1 MPAPGLTEKNRE
13 DLMNTT
19 AAAKPRLALFD
30 LDHTLLP
37 LDSDYEW
44 GEFTLRKGWCDKE
57 EFGSRN
63 AAFFAD
69 YQKGTLD
76 IHEYVRFATEAIR
89 RLGRDAAD
97 AAHAVFMRE
106 VIEPHI
112 QPAARALLQQHR
124 DAGDTIVIV
133 TATNE
138 FVTRPIAKA
147 LGVDHLLAVNLER
160 DASGWITGEITGVPT
175 MRAGKVTRMDDW
187 LAGRGL
193 TWDTVDSTFYS
204 DSMNDVPLLEKVNT
218 PIATNPDERLR
229 KLAAERGWRILDLLE
244 PHA

>member
-1 MPAPGLTEKNRE
+1 
-13 DLMNTT
+13 MNTT

-76 IHEYVRFATEAIR
+76 IHEYVRFATEAVR

-112 QPAARALLQQHR
+112 QPAARELLQQHR
-124 DAGDTIVIV
+124 EAGDTIVIV

-138 FVTRPIAKA
+138 FVTRPIATR
-147 LGVDHLLAVNLER
+147 LGVPELIAVQLAR
-160 DASGWITGEITGVPT
+160 GADGWITGEIEGVPSF
-175 MRAGKVTRMDDW
+175 REGKVERVAQW
-187 LAGRGL
+187 LGARGL
-193 TWDTVDSTFYS
+193 NWGDTEITFYS
-204 DSMNDVPLLEKVNT
+204 DSMNDLPLLERAAYPV
-218 PIATNPDERLR
+218 ATNPDERLR
-229 KLAAERGWRILDLLE
+229 ALALARGWRVVDLFQQE
-244 PHA
+244 QS

>member
-1 MPAPGLTEKNRE
+1 
-13 DLMNTT
+13 MNETT
-19 AAAKPRLALFD
+19 TGRPRLALFD

-57 EFGSRN
+57 AFGARN

-89 RLGRDAAD
+89 TLGAD
-97 AAHAVFMRE
+97 AANAAHRDFMRE
-106 VIEPHI
+106 VITPNL

-138 FVTRPIAKA
+138 FVTRPIAEA
-147 LGVDHLLAVNLER
+147 LGVEHLLAVNLQR
-160 DASGWITGEITGVPT
+160 DASGWITGEIDGEPT
-175 MRAGKVTRMDDW
+175 MRAGKVTRMQDW
-187 LAGRGL
+187 LSERGL
-193 TWDTVDSTFYS
+193 SWETVDSTFYS
-204 DSMNDVPLLEKVNT
+204 DSMNDVPLLERVNT
-218 PIATNPDERLR
+218 PVATNPDERLR
-229 KLAAERGWRILDLLE
+229 VLAADRGWRILDLLG
-244 PHA
+244 PQQ

>member
-1 MPAPGLTEKNRE
+1 
-13 DLMNTT
+13 MNNSAGTST
-19 AAAKPRLALFD
+19 RLALFD

-44 GEFTLRKGWCDKE
+44 GEFTLRKGWCDKQ

-76 IHEYVRFATEAIR
+76 IHAYVRFATEAIR
-89 RLGRDAAD
+89 KLGPEAAD
-97 AAHAVFMRE
+97 EAHRAFMQE
-106 VIEPHI
+106 VITPHI
-112 QPAARALLQQHR
+112 QPAALALLQQHR

-138 FVTRPIAKA
+138 FVTRPIAQA
-147 LGVDHLLAVNLER
+147 LGVDHLLAVNLAR
-160 DASGWITGEITGVPT
+160 DASGWITGEIDGVPT
-175 MRAGKVTRMDDW
+175 MRAGKVTRMEAW
-187 LAGRGL
+187 MAERGL
-193 TWDTVDSTFYS
+193 SWDSVDSIFYS
-204 DSMNDVPLLEKVNT
+204 DSMNDVPLLEKVDT
-218 PIATNPDERLR
+218 AVATNPDARLR
-229 KLAAERGWRILDLLE
+229 QLAAERGWRILDLLE

>member
-1 MPAPGLTEKNRE
+1 MRNETI
-13 DLMNTT
+13 
-19 AAAKPRLALFD
+19 LFASD
-30 LDHTLLP
+30 LDNTLLP

-44 GEFTLRKGWCDKE
+44 GEFTLRQGWCDKQ

-89 RLGRDAAD
+89 KLGREQAD
-97 AAHAVFMRE
+97 AAHALFMRE
-106 VIEPHI
+106 VIEPNI
-112 QPAARALLQQHR
+112 QAAARALLQQHR

-147 LGVDHLLAVNLER
+147 LGVEHLLAVDLER
-160 DASGWITGEITGVPT
+160 DASGWITGEIAGVPT
-175 MRAGKVTRMDDW
+175 MRAGKVTRMNTW
-187 LAGRGL
+187 LAERGL
-193 TWDTVDSTFYS
+193 DWNGVESTFYS

-218 PIATNPDERLR
+218 PVATNPDARLR
-229 KLAAERGWRILDLLE
+229 QLATERCWRILDLLE
-244 PHA
+244 PQA

>member
-1 MPAPGLTEKNRE
+1 
-13 DLMNTT
+13 MNNSAGTST
-19 AAAKPRLALFD
+19 RLALFD

-44 GEFTLRKGWCDKE
+44 GEFTLRKGWCDKQ

-76 IHEYVRFATEAIR
+76 IHAYVRFATEAIR
-89 RLGRDAAD
+89 KLGPQAAD
-97 AAHAVFMRE
+97 EAHRVFMQE
-106 VIEPHI
+106 VITPHI
-112 QPAARALLQQHR
+112 QPAALALLQQHR

-147 LGVDHLLAVNLER
+147 LGVDHLLAVNLAR
-160 DASGWITGEITGVPT
+160 DASGWITGEIDGVPT
-175 MRAGKVTRMDDW
+175 MRAGKVTRMEAW
-187 LAGRGL
+187 MAERGL
-193 TWDTVDSTFYS
+193 SWDSVDSIFYS

-218 PIATNPDERLR
+218 PVATNPDDRLR
-229 KLAAERGWRILDLLE
+229 QLATERGWRILDLLE

>member
-1 MPAPGLTEKNRE
+1 
-13 DLMNTT
+13 MNNSAGTST
-19 AAAKPRLALFD
+19 RLALFD

-44 GEFTLRKGWCDKE
+44 GEFTLRKGWCDKQ

-76 IHEYVRFATEAIR
+76 IHAYVRFATEAIR
-89 RLGRDAAD
+89 KLGPQAAD
-97 AAHAVFMRE
+97 EAHRVFMQE
-106 VIEPHI
+106 VITPHI
-112 QPAARALLQQHR
+112 QPAALALLQQHR

-147 LGVDHLLAVNLER
+147 LGVDHLLAVNLAR
-160 DASGWITGEITGVPT
+160 DASGWITGEIDGVPT
-175 MRAGKVTRMDDW
+175 MRAGKVTRMEAW
-187 LAGRGL
+187 MAERGL
-193 TWDTVDSTFYS
+193 SWDSVDSIFYS
-204 DSMNDVPLLEKVNT
+204 DSMNDVPLLEKVDT
-218 PIATNPDERLR
+218 AVATNPDARLR
-229 KLAAERGWRILDLLE
+229 QLATERGWRILDLLE

>member
-1 MPAPGLTEKNRE
+1 
-13 DLMNTT
+13 MNTT
-19 AAAKPRLALFD
+19 AGQRPRLALFD

-89 RLGRDAAD
+89 KLGQQEAD
-97 AAHAVFMRE
+97 AAHEVFMRE
-106 VIEPHI
+106 VIAPNI
-112 QPAARALLQQHR
+112 QPAARQLLQQHR
-124 DAGDTIVIV
+124 DAGDTVVIV

-147 LGVDHLLAVNLER
+147 LGVEHLLAVDLER
-160 DASGWITGEITGVPT
+160 DATGWITGEIAGVPT
-175 MRAGKVTRMDDW
+175 MRAGKVTRMEAW
-187 LAGRGL
+187 LAERGL
-193 TWDTVDSTFYS
+193 DWTKVDTTFYS

-218 PIATNPDERLR
+218 PVATNPDARLR
-229 KLAAERGWRILDLLE
+229 QLATERGWRILDLLE
-244 PHA
+244 PQA

>member
-1 MPAPGLTEKNRE
+1 MIPARPNRDE
-13 DLMNTT
+13 LMNTT
-19 AAAKPRLALFD
+19 AGTRPRLALFD

-44 GEFTLRKGWCDKE
+44 GEFTLRQGWCDKQ

-89 RLGRDAAD
+89 KLGREQAD
-97 AAHAVFMRE
+97 AAHALFMRE
-106 VIEPHI
+106 VIEPNI
-112 QPAARALLQQHR
+112 QAAARALLQQHR

-147 LGVDHLLAVNLER
+147 LGVEHLLAVDLER
-160 DASGWITGEITGVPT
+160 DASGWITGEIAGVPT
-175 MRAGKVTRMDDW
+175 MRAGKVTRMNTW
-187 LAGRGL
+187 LAERGL
-193 TWDTVDSTFYS
+193 DWNGVESTFYS

-218 PIATNPDERLR
+218 PVATNPDARLR
-229 KLAAERGWRILDLLE
+229 QLATERGWRILDLLE
-244 PHA
+244 PQA